1 MKIDVDSRVG
11 VLHKQHTDGD
21 AASKR
26 LPKLGFFEL
35 LEAYII

>member
-1 MKIDVDSRVG
+1 
-11 VLHKQHTDGD
+11 VLTLRRGSTYKQHTDGD

-26 LPKLGFFEL
+26 LPELGFFEL